1 MGHLRNV
8 GSLIA
13 ERCLPV
19 VSDIRMIYTGVEFK
33 SWLVYIEVVESLSV
47 EFSPQSSSRSQRGAP
62 YGSGGADTPVGIVEV
77 PYLLYPDSTSG
88 LVVTIRRE
96 AIPSMQTELH
106 HSRLSSS
113 STSFA
118 IILCL
123 SLGACSWVP
132 KGDMQL
138 DIGIKD
144 RGVASWYG
152 EQFHGRQA
160 ANGELFD
167 MEALTA
173 AHRTMPLGS
182 VVRVVNL
189 TNGKHLY
196 VRITDRGPY
205 EKGRILDLSH
215 GAAVQLG
222 VEHKGVAYVQ
232 VEIVGERRP
241 ELMLLSEQFSDRTAS
256 LLVGAQPWT
265 HRASPGMASPARNFL
280 GDLWIAR
287 RNRWAVAMLAV
298 THPAGTPVASLV
310 LN

>member
-1 MGHLRNV
+1 MH
-8 GSLIA
+8 
-13 ERCLPV
+13 
-19 VSDIRMIYTGVEFK
+19 
-33 SWLVYIEVVESLSV
+33 
-47 EFSPQSSSRSQRGAP
+47 
-62 YGSGGADTPVGIVEV
+62 
-77 PYLLYPDSTSG
+77 
-88 LVVTIRRE
+88 
-96 AIPSMQTELH
+96 TEH
-106 HSRLSSS
+106 HPNRLSSS

-173 AHRTMPLGS
+173 AHRTIPLGS

-222 VEHKGVAYVQ
+222 MEREGVAYVQ

-241 ELMLLSEQFSDRTAS
+241 ELMLLSEQFSDRAAS
-256 LLVGAQPWT
+256 LLADARPWID
-265 HRASPGMASPARNFL
+265 RASPAGMASPVRNFL
-280 GDLWIAR
+280 GDLWLAR

-298 THPAGTPVASLV
+298 THPASKPDASLV

>member
-1 MGHLRNV
+1 
-8 GSLIA
+8 
-13 ERCLPV
+13 
-19 VSDIRMIYTGVEFK
+19 
-33 SWLVYIEVVESLSV
+33 
-47 EFSPQSSSRSQRGAP
+47 
-62 YGSGGADTPVGIVEV
+62 
-77 PYLLYPDSTSG
+77 
-88 LVVTIRRE
+88 
-96 AIPSMQTELH
+96 MQTELH

-152 EQFHGRQA
+152 EQFHGKQA

-241 ELMLLSEQFSDRTAS
+241 ELMLLSEQFSDRAAS

-265 HRASPGMASPARNFL
+265 NRTSPGMASPARNFL

-287 RNRWAVAMLAV
+287 RNRWAGAMLAV
-298 THPAGTPVASLV
+298 THPADTPVVPLV